1 MNDLT
6 PISPSTRF
14 SMASTLQSFG
24 DMEGL
29 LEEGDCSP
37 SDQGL
42 DGSNPS
48 LLATGLQTPIDFSIP
63 LEPSLLNSTDF
74 ASHDLG
80 PSAAIDIAEIDL
92 RSPKSSPPSRRG
104 TLYSSPDTWVHQTSV
119 QEQDVVVV
127 AREGWSYF
135 KCNPTSA
142 RSACPKTAKFHL
154 EGLEQTLRSREAW
167 QHLELLPDFVK
178 PTPNRN
184 VIYTEPFS
192 SFTRDKLLAITQT
205 FLHEASNIHYAKN
218 SATQTVAPT
227 EGRGFIILPPAN
239 ILEHF
244 LDAYVW
250 RFEPYYPFVNAALLD
265 ANNLMR
271 IGDARAASLLLLLM
285 IALGASATPTMEARF
300 LTNGLTE
307 ACRISL
313 LDNIEKNSELVE
325 DLTILRCGLLFTTA
339 AVWSGDKWHMDVRS
353 SYLPNFDGQI
363 RS

>member
-1 MNDLT
+1 
-6 PISPSTRF
+6 
-14 SMASTLQSFG
+14 MASTLQSFG

-42 DGSNPS
+42 DASNPS

-63 LEPSLLNSTDF
+63 LEPSLLSSAEFT
-74 ASHDLG
+74 SHDLG
-80 PSAAIDIAEIDL
+80 SSAAIDIADIDL
-92 RSPKSSPPSRRG
+92 RSPESSPPSRRN
-104 TLYSSPDTWVHQTSV
+104 TLHSSPDTWVHQTSV
-119 QEQDVVVV
+119 QDQDVVVI

-154 EGLEQTLRSREAW
+154 EGLEQTLRSKEAW
-167 QHLELLPDFVK
+167 QHLELQPDFAK
-178 PTPNRN
+178 PTSNRN
-184 VIYTEPFS
+184 SIYIEPFS
-192 SFTRDKLLAITQT
+192 SFTRDKLLAITQS

-218 SATQTVAPT
+218 SATQTLGPT

-244 LDAYVW
+244 LDAYVC
-250 RFEPYYPFVNAALLD
+250 RFEPYYPFVSAAILD
-265 ANNLMR
+265 ANDFMR
-271 IGDARAASLLLLLM
+271 IGNARAASLLLLLM
-285 IALGASATPTMEARF
+285 IALGASATPTVEARF
-300 LTNGLTE
+300 LTSGLTE

-313 LDNIEKNSELVE
+313 LDNIEKNTELVE
-325 DLTILRCGLLFTTA
+325 DMTILRCGLLFSTA
-339 AVWSGDKWHMDVRS
+339 AVWSGDKWHMDVRG
-353 SYLPNFDGQI
+353 SYLLDTVGQV